1 MLRCVLGGRK
11 QSGNRLASVT
21 GIRTRLKSY
30 QRKIYIFIKQINH
43 KITMKKKQKKL
54 ENMKNTREFRTK
66 RQEQKFY
73 QNTSFPLN
81 LCENGGT
88 QRKAGKTGWVE
99 GNLRQQNPLLEK
111 FIGKKFC
118 LEPVCN
124 TLETIPARPPI
135 CLIFTQP
142 QVKMQVIHATDTTVA
157 IVALSC
163 SLAKLF
169 VNCRHILIIGF
180 VEVDLLQGD
189 TKT

>member
-30 QRKIYIFIKQINH
+30 QRKKYIFIKQVNH
-43 KITMKKKQKKL
+43 KITMKKKQKMFV
-54 ENMKNTREFRTK
+54 NMWNTREFRTK

-88 QRKAGKTGWVE
+88 QRKAGKTG
-99 GNLRQQNPLLEK
+99 GLREICDSRIHSWKNSLERN
-111 FIGKKFC
+111 FVLNQYVIHWRQYQ
-118 LEPVCN
+118 L
-124 TLETIPARPPI
+124 TPI

-169 VNCRHILIIGF
+169 VNCRHILIIAF
-180 VEVDLLQGD
+180 C
-189 TKT
+189 